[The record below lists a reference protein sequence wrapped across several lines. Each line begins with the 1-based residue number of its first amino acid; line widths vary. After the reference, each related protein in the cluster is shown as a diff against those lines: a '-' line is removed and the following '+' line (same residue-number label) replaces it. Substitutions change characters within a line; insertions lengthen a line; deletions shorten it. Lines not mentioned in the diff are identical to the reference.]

1 VRLSKLVYTWVQP
14 VGVALGIS
22 VFISILYVPLRS
34 SSPNLTAE
42 AAVLWGIAVAAAYGL
57 TSRTPWPGRLAVTFA
72 VWCSAT
78 ALLILLGPS
87 GVQTP
92 LAAGPIFCLVW
103 RWSSRTWAEIEHFQ
117 PGVNSRFPRPP
128 SLLYPSDGELQE
140 IRRISEELL
149 LRFPHAT
156 ETIQATVAVGLGRPE
171 GKPVAV
177 APEAIVMLEA
187 ACGKHPECCFLRCRL
202 CDLYVDLNRFADALG
217 VARQLVLEFPYDP
230 RASHALASIYYRLS
244 RWRKEE
250 LSARKLALV
259 QRRFSCKEMDE
270 MLQSIIASEAIVA
283 ACDSLGLTPLRASE
297 LAEQYFKRTLELGVI
312 PKERL
317 AVEHGYRW
325 ALRDSHNRRMGLA
338 LDIEPG
344 EKDDESGQRR
354 RAA

>member
-1 VRLSKLVYTWVQP
+1 MRLSKLVYIWVQP

-22 VFISILYVPLRS
+22 VFIDILYVPLRS

-42 AAVLWGIAVAAAYGL
+42 AAVLWAIAVAAAYGL

-78 ALLILLGPS
+78 ALLILLGPL
-87 GVQTP
+87 GVQIP
-92 LAAGPIFCLVW
+92 LAAGSIFSLVW
-103 RWSSRTWAEIEHFQ
+103 RWSSRSWAESELFQ
-117 PGVNSRFPRPP
+117 PGVTGPFPRPP
-128 SLLYPSDGELQE
+128 SLLYPSDGEP
-140 IRRISEELL
+140 RRIHKISEELL
-149 LRFPHAT
+149 PRFPRAT
-156 ETIQATVAVGLGRPE
+156 ENIQAMIAGGLGRPE
-171 GKPVAV
+171 EKTGAV
-177 APEAIVMLEA
+177 ASEAIEMLEV
-187 ACGKHPECCFLRCRL
+187 ACGEHPECCFLRCRL
-202 CDLYVDLNRFADALG
+202 CDVYIDLNRFADALR
-217 VARQLVLEFPYDP
+217 VARQLVLEFPHDP

-244 RWRKEE
+244 RWRREE

-259 QRRFSCKEMDE
+259 QRRFSCKEVDE

-283 ACDSLGLTPLRASE
+283 ACNSLGLTPLRASE
-297 LAEQYFKRTLELGVI
+297 LAAQYFERTLELGVS